1 MKLILVTAIMLL
13 TVQFSFSQQQ
23 SNTHF
28 FAQCLLNI
36 EDQSV
41 LTSLEEDL
49 KLMPFVKVVRV
60 DIPTKRLFLLTQNLE
75 EISIESFK
83 SWLGSHSESASCI
96 QVGLHGTDVVQPYP
110 FTNCTN

>member
-1 MKLILVTAIMLL
+1 MKLILVTAILFL
-13 TVQFSFSQQQ
+13 TVNFSFSQQQ

-41 LTSLEEDL
+41 LTSLEADL

-60 DIPTKRLFLLTQNLE
+60 DIPTKRLFLLTQNME